1 MPVYTGC
8 SFYLLR
14 VKKMDVKVLGTGC
27 PKCKEL
33 EKRVKSV
40 AEDNNI
46 ILELEK
52 VTELND
58 ILSYGIMMT
67 PGLVV
72 DGQVKSAGKI
82 PSEEEILQWLR

>member
-1 MPVYTGC
+1 
-8 SFYLLR
+8 
-14 VKKMDVKVLGTGC
+14 MDVKVLGTGC
-27 PKCKEL
+27 PKCNEL

-46 ILELEK
+46 TLELEK
-52 VTELND
+52 VTDLND

-72 DGQVKSAGKI
+72 DGQVKSAGKL
-82 PSEEEILQWLR
+82 PSEEEILKWLQK